1 MWPGGD
7 ASVRVCPRGEP
18 AGARVRVAPAGVDIL
33 MRLQMG
39 KQSVPEGEEC
49 NSSHGKGSQANR
61 ANAPPQL
68 LIHFS
73 RITGHLQIFTEKT
86 KPPAMFIPSNCCVS
100 EVLTSARCWPD
111 PCSPAQDAH
120 VPILSLG

>member
-1 MWPGGD
+1 MSMWPGGD

-49 NSSHGKGSQANR
+49 NVTAVMEKAAR
-61 ANAPPQL
+61 PTAPT
-68 LIHFS
+68 
-73 RITGHLQIFTEKT
+73 RHL
-86 KPPAMFIPSNCCVS
+86 SC
-100 EVLTSARCWPD
+100 
-111 PCSPAQDAH
+111 
-120 VPILSLG
+120 